1 MSATKP
7 NKVWSKYYS
16 KLMVGAVFNRD
27 LQIGKHLLI
36 FHNSQKPGA
45 TLNFYQLQLT
55 YRNI

>member
-1 MSATKP
+1 
-7 NKVWSKYYS
+7 
-16 KLMVGAVFNRD
+16 MVGAVFNRD